1 MFKPNEEK
9 KIGTI
14 IQQNLMIV
22 FLVAFAVA
30 ILTILVIQRLYS
42 RDYSYQLIEEYVR
55 DISGSMKEDFDK
67 MIENNTDAFT
77 AVVEDDLDDVDN
89 EWLQE
94 LVGLNKDVMSEINVV
109 DSEGNITYSSVPE
122 HVGRNINDNKY
133 DAEFSCLL
141 NGEDYYVQWF
151 RSSTDNGSSDIM
163 YSGAAFTDEEGFC
176 QIGLNRE
183 TYSEFTKKTL
193 ADEVRY
199 RRVGL
204 VGYLTVFDENYIC
217 VGSTQ
222 DIFVG
227 KTQKDTT
234 VFPEKEGEYKRSKRV
249 IAKTECYLV
258 STRMD
263 GFYILGG
270 FPVNEAGRFN
280 RVDNI
285 INLII
290 YILTLVFI
298 FFFLSRLLNKNVVNG
313 IEAVNDSLS
322 KITAGDLD
330 EKADIRKS
338 IEFKELSSGINK
350 TVEKLKVMI
359 EEADSRLDK
368 ELEMARVIQSTS
380 LPNVFPP
387 FPKRKE
393 IGLFASMD
401 TAKQVGGDFYDYYML
416 HGNILAVLIADVS
429 DKGIPAALFMMKAK
443 TVIKG
448 LAVSGLEINEVVKR
462 TNEELVKANEADM
475 FVTLWLGFIEL
486 DTGHMHY
493 VHAGHT
499 CPMLIRDGMVSM
511 IKQKR
516 NFIVGGRQG
525 AEYLDQEYQL
535 QPDDILY
542 LYTDGVTEAFDPE
555 GEEYGNERLENTLL
569 ALSCQRKHED
579 PNELCRDIC
588 IGVRED
594 VAAFAGDTEQ
604 SDDITM
610 LCVTYKGKDKH
621 ADTMELP
628 EII

>member
-30 ILTILVIQRLYS
+30 ILTIFVIQKLYS
-42 RDYSYQLIEEYVR
+42 RSYAYRLIADNVRDVGGRMTEDYDKMVEENTVEFTKLIETGGE
-55 DISGSMKEDFDK
+55 
-67 MIENNTDAFT
+67 
-77 AVVEDDLDDVDN
+77 VDN
-89 EWLQE
+89 EWLAE
-94 LVGLNKDVMSEINVV
+94 LVELNSQIISEINVV
-109 DSEGNITYSSVPE
+109 DEHGIVTYSSVPE
-122 HVGRNINDNKY
+122 YVGYDLRNDENA
-133 DAEFSCLL
+133 AEFLCLL
-141 NGEDYYVQWF
+141 NGTDYYVQSF
-151 RSSTDNGSSDIM
+151 RGNSHDEGEQIM
-163 YSGAAFTDEEGFC
+163 YSGKAFSDGKGFC
-176 QIGLNRE
+176 EFGISKE
-183 TYSEFTKKTL
+183 TYDDLMQKTL

-199 RRVGL
+199 RRIGRVGS
-204 VGYLTVFDENYIC
+204 VAVFDKDYQCI
-217 VGSTQ
+217 GSTG
-222 DIFVG
+222 G
-227 KTQKDTT
+227 KFIGKVQKDKS
-234 VFPEKEGEYKRSKRV
+234 VFPEEEGEYKWSKAV
-249 IAKTECYLV
+249 ILGRDCYLV
-258 STRMD
+258 STLKD
-263 GFYILGG
+263 DYYIMGG
-270 FPVNEAGRFN
+270 FPVEEAGRFN

-313 IEAVNDSLS
+313 IEAVNDSLA

-462 TNEELVKANEADM
+462 TNDELVKDNEADM

-486 DTGHMHY
+486 DTGNMHY

-516 NFIVGGRQG
+516 NFIVGGRPG

-535 QPDDILY
+535 LPGDIIY

-569 ALSCQRKHED
+569 ELSCKRKYED
-579 PNELCRDIC
+579 PNELCRQIC